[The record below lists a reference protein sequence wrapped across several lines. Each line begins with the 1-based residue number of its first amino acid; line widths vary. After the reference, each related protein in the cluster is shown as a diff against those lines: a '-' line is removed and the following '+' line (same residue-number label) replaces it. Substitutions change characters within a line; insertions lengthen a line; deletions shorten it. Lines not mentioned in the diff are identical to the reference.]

1 MMLKNKVAL
10 ITGVGSGMG
19 EAMAKLFAA
28 EGANVVGADINQEA
42 INRVINNIRETD
54 GRQLGLKQMFQPN
67 DIEIMIKS
75 AVKEYGRLDILVNNA
90 GIMDNF
96 VPVAELSE
104 ELWDRIMN
112 VNVKGP
118 FGLP

>member
-54 GRQLGLKQMFQPN
+54 GAAIGVKADVSQPN

-112 VNVKGP
+112 VM
-118 FGLP
+118 